1 MKRLVLIAAA
11 TAALAAPGVASAHSR
26 GVVVKVEQARH
37 AVAVSRAGRV
47 GLFHARG
54 AEHLRVG
61 QVIRF
66 DERRRDDGAMDAT
79 RIRVV
84 GTTTRAKI
92 EGLVTASSATSFTI
106 TAGGVQFTFP
116 TFGTPLAVGSAVRVE
131 IRIKVRA
138 QPAQAPV
145 VNPVPAVV
153 VDEIEGRLTIGAGT
167 VTVQNGARSVT
178 LTVPTGFDL
187 SRFRTGDSVEAKFAK
202 DAAGKLTLA
211 KLELRNA
218 DEDEDEDAD
227 HDGGDDHGGHG
238 DDHGGGDHR
247 GHGRH

>member
-1 MKRLVLIAAA
+1 MKRLVLVAAA
-11 TAALAAPGVASAHSR
+11 TAALATPGVASAHSR
-26 GVVVKVEQARH
+26 GVVVKVEPARH

-66 DERRRDDGAMDAT
+66 DERRRDDGAVDAT

-84 GTTTRAKI
+84 GSTTRAKI
-92 EGLVTASSATSFTI
+92 EGVVTASSATSFTI

-116 TFGTPLAVGSAVRVE
+116 TFGKSFAVGSVVVVE
-131 IRIKVRA
+131 IRMKVGA

-167 VTVQNGARSVT
+167 VTVENRARSVT
-178 LTVPTGFDL
+178 LTVRAGFDL
-187 SRFRTGDSVEAKFAK
+187 SRFRTADSVEAKFTK

-211 KLELRNA
+211 KLELKNA
-218 DEDEDEDAD
+218 DEDEDEDED
-227 HDGGDDHGGHG
+227 HDGGDGHGGHG
-238 DDHGGGDHR
+238 